1 MIYYRLT
8 NISGGLLVCDLSD
21 KTSLRLNHK
30 QSAVVSESKLTS
42 HIWNLIENY
51 IILCE
56 EAFTSDEEYNPPDT
70 GGDNDNNNND
80 DDHFGDNTTV
90 VIPAS
95 GVVRYDVE
103 QNLSNEAKARA
114 RKNTESQKVLIEYT
128 PEVVLSTKEGLEG
141 RYSVLMQFFDSHSTY
156 LVKVSDLLYTSDELI
171 GLLMRKYDSNSGL
184 VDNFLIKDEDIEI
197 LTENGTYSYRDYLF
211 VVSKEDKGI
220 TIKGAKLNA
229 SGVYIIYEVYS
240 SNNFYYEVIIPE
252 VLKHYEG
259 VSKSI
264 NEDSDDKT
272 LPTTKA
278 VLDFVKSQT
287 QDGLD
292 LSSFAEKK
300 DIPTKMSQLNND
312 KGFVDES
319 LLESSLEA
327 MSKNSEEISERE
339 VSEHNVSDMAHSD
352 LRLLIMGVANR
363 LNALANSDDTT
374 LDQMAE
380 IVAYIKSN
388 RELVEA
394 ITTSKVNVSD
404 IVNDLM
410 TNVPDKP
417 LSASQGVVLKRL
429 IETKI
434 EEVKDG
440 MTSPSATDEVY
451 VLGEGET
458 ESDIPEGMTLV
469 IFPEEEA
476 EEIDWSNYYNKE
488 QINEIIRRADFKK
501 GKSAYEVAIE
511 GMENP
516 PTVEEWL
523 ASLKGDPFT
532 FADFTAEQLDLLRFK
547 FEHFTEDQLALLKGD
562 PFTYEDFTPEQLEG
576 LKFKFKDFTE
586 AELKLLKGEPFTYD
600 DFTEEQLEGLK
611 FKFEHFTEAELQGL
625 RFKYED
631 FTKEQLEELKGE
643 PFKYEDFT
651 PEQLEALKPKKN
663 VDYFDG
669 KDGLTPQRGVHYWTN
684 EDIAT
689 IQTYIDILVAE
700 LVDSAPD
707 ELNTLWELAN
717 ALGNDPNF
725 ATTVLNKIGEK
736 VEKVDGKGLSTNDY
750 TTAEKNKL
758 AGISEN
764 ANNYSHPSSHPASMI
779 TGLSPVATSG
789 KYTDLS
795 NIPRITK
802 KGQPSISGYYLLG
815 TLPAKGST
823 SNYASFTLNGRFG
836 GWETSNSSTA
846 QIMLMNRGGI
856 SGTVSMCCTATD
868 ISRIWSVF
876 DIVVSEDSSGIASIY
891 LKCNNYF
898 LYDFEWMT
906 FDGTFLYNDT
916 YTTTAP
922 SNIVWQLSTAPKTI
936 LKADGSFE
944 ASGGINA
951 SQFAGY
957 GLRIVTDE
965 NDKGKKDFLTVII

>member
-1 MIYYRLT
+1 M
-8 NISGGLLVCDLSD
+8 
-21 KTSLRLNHK
+21 
-30 QSAVVSESKLTS
+30 SA
-42 HIWNLIENY
+42 
-51 IILCE
+51 
-56 EAFTSDEEYNPPDT
+56 
-70 GGDNDNNNND
+70 NN
-80 DDHFGDNTTV
+80 
-90 VIPAS
+90 
-95 GVVRYDVE
+95 RY
-103 QNLSNEAKARA
+103 
-114 RKNTESQKVLIEYT
+114 
-128 PEVVLSTKEGLEG
+128 
-141 RYSVLMQFFDSHSTY
+141 
-156 LVKVSDLLYTSDELI
+156 
-171 GLLMRKYDSNSGL
+171 
-184 VDNFLIKDEDIEI
+184 
-197 LTENGTYSYRDYLF
+197 
-211 VVSKEDKGI
+211 
-220 TIKGAKLNA
+220 
-229 SGVYIIYEVYS
+229 
-240 SNNFYYEVIIPE
+240 
-252 VLKHYEG
+252 
-259 VSKSI
+259 VSKSNFVYI
-264 NEDSDDKT
+264 WQSIWQFISNK
-272 LPTTKA
+272 
-278 VLDFVKSQT
+278 FVKKEVF
-287 QDGLD
+287 D
-292 LSSFAEKK
+292 EKIEK
-300 DIPTKMSQLNND
+300 LK
-312 KGFVDES
+312 E
-319 LLESSLEA
+319 
-327 MSKNSEEISERE
+327 
-339 VSEHNVSDMAHSD
+339 
-352 LRLLIMGVANR
+352 
-363 LNALANSDDTT
+363 
-374 LDQMAE
+374 
-380 IVAYIKSN
+380 
-388 RELVEA
+388 
-394 ITTSKVNVSD
+394 D
-404 IVNDLM
+404 IVDVS
-410 TNVPDKP
+410 NV
-417 LSASQGVVLKRL
+417 
-429 IETKI
+429 
-434 EEVKDG
+434 
-440 MTSPSATDEVY
+440 DEVY
-451 VLGEGET
+451 IMT
-458 ESDIPEGMTLV
+458 ENDTEDDIPENTV
-469 IFPEEEA
+469 IAIFPNEDA
-476 EEIDWSNYYNKE
+476 EEVDWTNYYNKKE
-488 QINEIIRRADFKK
+488 IDEIIIKADFKK
-501 GKSAYEVAIE
+501 GKSAYEVAVEQGFE
-511 GMENP
+511 GSE
-516 PTVEEWL
+516 EEWL
-523 ASLKGDPFT
+523 ATLKGDPFEYE
-532 FADFTAEQLDLLRFK
+532 DFTEEQLDKLK
-547 FEHFTEDQLALLKGD
+547 GGKGD
-562 PFTYEDFTPEQLEG
+562 PFE
-576 LKFKFKDFTE
+576 
-586 AELKLLKGEPFTYD
+586 YD